1 MKETKKQIKD
11 LTKSDMF
18 LLGLAVGL
26 FVEAVVACCIILI

>member
-18 LLGLAVGL
+18 LLGFAIGI
-26 FVEAVVACCIILI
+26 FVEAITACCIVLI

>member
-1 MKETKKQIKD
+1 MKHSSKQIKD

-26 FVEAVVACCIILI
+26 FIEAVVACCIILI

>member
-11 LTKSDMF
+11 LNKGDMF

-26 FVEAVVACCIILI
+26 FIEAVVACCIILI

>member
-18 LLGLAVGL
+18 LFGFAIGM
-26 FVEAVVACCIILI
+26 FVEAVTACCIILI